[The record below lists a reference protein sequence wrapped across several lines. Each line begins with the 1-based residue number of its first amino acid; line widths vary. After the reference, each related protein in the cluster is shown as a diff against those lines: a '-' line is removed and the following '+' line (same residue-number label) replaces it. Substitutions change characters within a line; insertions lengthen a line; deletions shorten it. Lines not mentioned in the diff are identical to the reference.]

1 MVASNVDSRVILDTP
16 GADRLVGRGDML
28 FQAPD
33 APAPVRLQG
42 AFVSNAEIERL
53 VETWRVAAMNASPEA
68 KSTTTSAV
76 VPALQNV
83 PFTND
88 VPNFEKMTP
97 SDEDPMLEKAKELV
111 RREGK
116 ASISMLQRK
125 MGIGYMRASRII
137 DRLEEQKV
145 IGPSQ
150 ANSQVREIL
159 DWGRPSE
166 LPPQE

>member
-1 MVASNVDSRVILDTP
+1 
-16 GADRLVGRGDML
+16 ML

-68 KSTTTSAV
+68 KSTTTSVAIP
-76 VPALQNV
+76 VPQNV
-83 PFTND
+83 PFTD
-88 VPNFEKMTP
+88 APNFEKMTP
-97 SDEDPMLEKAKELV
+97 SDEDPLLEKAKELV

-125 MGIGYMRASRII
+125 MGIGYMRSSRII
-137 DRLEEQKV
+137 DRLEEQKI
-145 IGPSQ
+145 IGPSL

-166 LPPQE
+166 LPPQDAE